1 MRLQKLSEA
10 ALFLAVSER
19 TVKRLTARGELPDV
33 RVGYSMRFVV
43 AHLLAYVAS
52 HHTPEVPPPALG
64 QLERRRPFRY
74 LFELRRPYSLQ
85 QFRLSQERLLFRR
98 PFNNPDRS
106 HISCGG
112 PIVCY

>member
-43 AHLLAYVAS
+43 ADLLVYVAS
-52 HHTPEVPPPALG
+52 HRHP
-64 QLERRRPFRY
+64 
-74 LFELRRPYSLQ
+74 
-85 QFRLSQERLLFRR
+85 
-98 PFNNPDRS
+98 
-106 HISCGG
+106 
-112 PIVCY
+112 